1 MSLINLEYV
10 DVINGLE
17 QKRTLEF
24 SKDLIT
30 STYKLESLFVIK
42 VDGCSMQPLINDKN
56 LVVADLSQTALK
68 NDEIYLVYK
77 DNKMWIKQVKILNE
91 RICFVSI
98 NKEYAHLIFESNE
111 VRVVAKALLTFTSLA
126 T

>member
-10 DVINGLE
+10 DVQNGVE
-17 QKRTLEF
+17 KKRTLEF

-30 STYKLESLFVIK
+30 SAYKLESLFVIK
-42 VDGCSMQPLINDKN
+42 VDGCSMEPLINDKN

-68 NDEIYLVYK
+68 NDDIYLVYK
-77 DNKMWIKQVKILNE
+77 DNKMWIKKVKIVSE

-98 NKEYAHLIFESNE
+98 NKQYAHLVFESHD
-111 VRVVAKALLTFTSLA
+111 VRVVAKALLTFTSL
-126 T
+126 TS

>member
-10 DVINGLE
+10 DVTNGLE

-30 STYKLESLFVIK
+30 CAYKPESLFVIK

-56 LVVADLSQTALK
+56 LVVADLSQTSLK
-68 NDEIYLVYK
+68 NDDIYLIYK
-77 DNKMWIKQVKILNE
+77 DNKMWIKRVKILNE
-91 RICFVSI
+91 RIYFVSI
-98 NKEYAHLIFESNE
+98 NKQYAHLIFENNE
-111 VRVVAKALLTFTSLA
+111 VRVVAKALLTFTSL
-126 T
+126 